1 MNKKGQSAL
10 EFIMTYGWAL
20 VVLLLVI
27 SSLWFTFGGD
37 KFFVNE
43 KCMMGPGFLCKDF
56 SVDEGSIQ
64 LKVLNSQ
71 GKNIDSFSFSS
82 SECNY
87 GSDTTELK
95 NGKEKIF
102 STTGCTFV
110 EEVFDGVL
118 DLSYK
123 FSGSTIIHSKSASLV
138 SLISTGNSQAF
149 GGGNNGNSGGGYY
162 SDGGTVLLYKFDE
175 NYGPIL
181 KDESSKGNDG
191 KIYGDTVVVYNFDD
205 GSGNIVSDKSNWG
218 FDGNFSG
225 TTQWSSGISGGGVYL
240 DAEDTTGI
248 FMMNGTSAENYEEDY
263 SYSVWFKSNATS
275 GGDDVARIIS
285 RDCSDYFCLYLY
297 QLLNTHQ
304 NKTAHHFDNANS
316 FRTSPLSDPFEWH
329 HVVGTWDI
337 DNNEFIY
344 YLDGFEHT
352 KRTNLGTYVSS
363 IRPIVLGGNTEG
375 DGNINGNNFLGYI
388 DEVSFYDKT
397 LKPSEVSELFN
408 SKTAKFFELE
418 TGKYGTALELD
429 GEDDYVQIVG
439 MDINVTN
446 KFTWEAWIYP
456 RNVTP
461 DQVFLTDQTSNAN
474 YFRILGKKLF
484 ASFNIRDLGQTTL
497 SGYTSLQNNQ
507 WYHVVAQYDGS
518 SIKIYLDGVLD
529 AEKTGLSG
537 DVIINNGDLFNVGIW
552 ITSDQR
558 HFNGLIDEV
567 RISDYARYE

>member
-1 MNKKGQSAL
+1 M
-10 EFIMTYGWAL
+10 
-20 VVLLLVI
+20 
-27 SSLWFTFGGD
+27 
-37 KFFVNE
+37 
-43 KCMMGPGFLCKDF
+43 
-56 SVDEGSIQ
+56 
-64 LKVLNSQ
+64 
-71 GKNIDSFSFSS
+71 
-82 SECNY
+82 
-87 GSDTTELK
+87 K

-191 KIYGDTVVVYNFDD
+191 KIYGNTVVVYNFDD

-275 GGDDVARIIS
+275 GGDG
-285 RDCSDYFCLYLY
+285 SDYFCLYLY

-408 SKTAKFFELE
+408 SNA
-418 TGKYGTALELD
+418 
-429 GEDDYVQIVG
+429 
-439 MDINVTN
+439 
-446 KFTWEAWIYP
+446 FTMA
-456 RNVTP
+456 
-461 DQVFLTDQTSNAN
+461 FATSP
-474 YFRILGKKLF
+474 
-484 ASFNIRDLGQTTL
+484 T
-497 SGYTSLQNNQ
+497 
-507 WYHVVAQYDGS
+507 
-518 SIKIYLDGVLD
+518 
-529 AEKTGLSG
+529 
-537 DVIINNGDLFNVGIW
+537 
-552 ITSDQR
+552 
-558 HFNGLIDEV
+558 
-567 RISDYARYE
+567 